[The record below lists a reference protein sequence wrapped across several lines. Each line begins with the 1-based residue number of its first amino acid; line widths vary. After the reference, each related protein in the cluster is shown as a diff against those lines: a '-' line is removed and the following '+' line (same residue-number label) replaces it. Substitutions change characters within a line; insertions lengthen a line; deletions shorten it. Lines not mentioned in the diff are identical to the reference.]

1 MSCGWACSFSC
12 TGFRNP
18 CVSAD
23 LARYKAQVV
32 AGHEQQEQRQRQPDA
47 QRERLHGALGL
58 AAVGHQKEQGRAQ
71 ARQNRD
77 EQQDDDDFH
86 GAAAGTFCAE
96 FTPCEIMTGTGIRG
110 RTFRPGIAPGFAAAA
125 FIALA
130 ISLGNW
136 QARRAEEKLELG
148 RLLDEGAKGPVRSG
162 SSPRLGASVLERRRA
177 SAPGRFVAR
186 AVLLLDNKVL
196 HGAAGYHVLTPL
208 KLEGS
213 EDLHVLVN
221 RGWVAAGERSA
232 HPAAP
237 TPETLQTLEGIAAP
251 PSRRFFELAPETAS
265 GP

>member
-1 MSCGWACSFSC
+1 MSCGWARSFSC
-12 TGFRNP
+12 TGFRSP
-18 CVSAD
+18 WVSAD
-23 LARYKAQVV
+23 LARYKAEVV

-47 QRERLHGALGL
+47 QRERLHGAPGL
-58 AAVGHQKEQGRAQ
+58 PAVGHQKEQARAQ

-96 FTPCEIMTGTGIRG
+96 FTPCEIMTGIRIRG

-148 RLLDEGAKGPVRSG
+148 RLLDEGAKGPVLSV
-162 SSPRLGASVLERRRA
+162 SSVRLDASAVERRRV
-177 SAPGRFVAR
+177 SARGRFVAR

-208 KLEGS
+208 KLEGG
-213 EDLHVLVN
+213 EDVHVLVN
-221 RGWVAAGERSA
+221 RGWIAAGDRSRL
-232 HPAAP
+232 PAVP
-237 TPETLQTLEGIAAP
+237 TPEAVQTIEGIAVT
-251 PSRRFFELAPETAS
+251 PSRRFFELAPEAAS
-265 GP
+265 